1 MHIQELIVVLASIQN
16 LIIYQILN
24 QLPLKNQ
31 LVTIVKLRKLNLNR
45 LLLIQTDKIDKTR
58 LVPFI

>member
-1 MHIQELIVVLASIQN
+1 MVLASIQN

-24 QLPLKNQ
+24 NLPLKNR
-31 LVTIVKLRKLNLNR
+31 LVTIGKLRKLNLNR

-58 LVPFI
+58 LMPFI